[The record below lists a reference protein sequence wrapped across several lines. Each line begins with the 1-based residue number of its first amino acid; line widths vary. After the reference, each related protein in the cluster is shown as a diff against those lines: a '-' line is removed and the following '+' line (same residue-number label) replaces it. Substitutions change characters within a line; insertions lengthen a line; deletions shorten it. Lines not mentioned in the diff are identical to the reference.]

1 MAAYY
6 RGEIELCHGYP
17 QSMNELVRNETTRSV
32 LRPKGGLGPHC
43 LPQFARAEPHR
54 DARALIGTA

>member
-1 MAAYY
+1 
-6 RGEIELCHGYP
+6 
-17 QSMNELVRNETTRSV
+17 MNELVRNETTRSV